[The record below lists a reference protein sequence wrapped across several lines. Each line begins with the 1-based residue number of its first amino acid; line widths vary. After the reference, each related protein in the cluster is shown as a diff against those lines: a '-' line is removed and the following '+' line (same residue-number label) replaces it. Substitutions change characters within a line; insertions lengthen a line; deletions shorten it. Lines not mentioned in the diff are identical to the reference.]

1 MSSSSFFELP
11 VSKSKI
17 IFQNRKK
24 TMYRATI
31 VMPLK
36 TQVDAWLRESTLSA
50 LTQSVPTEVIVVTS
64 VHTPA
69 SNHEVLDTLKRDYS
83 QLKIALR
90 PEGAQFAGAINHGFE
105 IASCDRAAI
114 LLTDDKIAPEAIEK
128 CLAYDADIVTTS
140 RCGMSESFTEL
151 LWENKADPVRYNKF
165 TTIEQRASY
174 IGHFMLFNRAKM
186 LSIGGV
192 DPNIGLTG
200 ADDYDMIWTLL
211 EAGASVQLV
220 PEMMYFVRDH
230 HGVRLTMRD
239 QQSQI
244 EDLRKILTKHGI
256 VGEEAERM
264 VEVKKRWY
272 GTPGYVAKANPLWY
286 ENGHTEGQS

>member
-1 MSSSSFFELP
+1 
-11 VSKSKI
+11 
-17 IFQNRKK
+17 
-24 TMYRATI
+24 MYRATI
-31 VMPLK
+31 IMPLK
-36 TQVDAWLRESTLSA
+36 TQVDAWLRESVLSA
-50 LTQSVPTEVIVVTS
+50 LSQTVETEVLVVTS
-64 VHTPA
+64 IHTPA
-69 SNHEVLDTLKRDYS
+69 SNHEVLDTLRRDHP
-83 QLKIALR
+83 QLKTVQR
-90 PEGAQFAGAINHGFE
+90 PEGAQFAGAINYGFE
-105 IASCDRAAI
+105 IASCDRVAI
-114 LLTDDKIAPEAIEK
+114 LLTDDKLAPEAIEK

-140 RCGMSESFTEL
+140 RCGMNESFTEMH
-151 LWENKADPVRYNKF
+151 WENKADPVRYLKLS
-165 TTIEQRASY
+165 TIEQRASY
-174 IGHFMLFNRAKM
+174 IGHFMLFNRSKL

-220 PEMMYFVRDH
+220 PETMYFLRDH

-264 VEVKKRWY
+264 VEAKKKWY
-272 GTPGYVAKANPLWY
+272 GTPGYVAKADPLWY
-286 ENGHTEGQS
+286 IQNNSEKSTDESDSNVHRGH